1 MKIPCNV
8 IRDLLPLYHDD
19 VCSEES
25 KDMVEEHLSECND
38 CRSYYDQFDMKLPEI
53 TSDSD
58 EASTLQ
64 NDLVMIRK
72 VESRITLRILAVV
85 SITVMIFTVG
95 CIISSCIPEGTWNS
109 VKASVLNTFPVLDTR
124 ISTDKVEVKEVYRLE
139 SGYIYCTFDIH
150 SYVTD
155 YMTPS
160 NVTKDTN
167 GKLTINYHKYFESWN
182 AISFQKS
189 WFDFYRPDFYRPD
202 SYTSTLCMVM
212 PETYVHH
219 NDDGTTASYTTDA
232 LYYVGKGGEILTLWD
247 GSELPAAPP
256 SIEQSINEYIA
267 QTPTSDPDSYPGAY
281 WDLIE
286 WNIRTD

>member
-1 MKIPCNV
+1 MKIPCS
-8 IRDLLPLYHDD
+8 IIKDLLPLYHDD

-58 EASTLQ
+58 EASNLQ
-64 NDLVMIRK
+64 NDLAMIRK

-109 VKASVLNTFPVLDTR
+109 VKASVRNTFPVLDTR

-150 SYVTD
+150 SYVTK
-155 YMTPS
+155 YMAPL
-160 NVTKDTN
+160 NVIKDAN
-167 GKLTINYHKYFESWN
+167 GKLAINYHNYIESWN
-182 AISFQKS
+182 SISLQKS
-189 WFDFYRPDFYRPD
+189 WFDFHRSD
-202 SYTSTLCMVM
+202 SYTSTLCMVV
-212 PETYVHH
+212 PETYVRH
-219 NDDGTTASYTTDA
+219 NADGTTASYTTDA
-232 LYYVGKGGEILTLWD
+232 LYYVGKGDKILPLWD

-256 SIEQSINEYIA
+256 SIEQDVHENIA
-267 QTPTSDPDSYPGAY
+267 QDTATDPESYPGAY
-281 WDLIE
+281 CETIT